1 MDTTI
6 ETEDYASTATTTAT
20 TTTTQSEF
28 SPSAANLT
36 RRQIKQI
43 EKDLYDNNFISARK
57 ASKMSANVA
66 DSLAGAYPDHPLK
79 DPRRPNKREP
89 RTLPSDDSKRDSKVQ
104 YTTGTHIDPN
114 SESSSSP
121 SYMLPIIFA
130 LVPPLGAI
138 FYGSADLWSDIL
150 LLLLLGYYLYQTV
163 KLPWELYYA
172 ARARRVFHDAHSP
185 PGGGPA
191 AATENTNKELPPH
204 LQNHRGHASATLR
217 RQELASLVL
226 VVASPLLGGFILDY
240 VRAHLSPHRT
250 YITNFNITLFV
261 LASSI
266 RPMTHVASL
275 FKKRALHLQEVVH
288 YPTTEVEH
296 LKHRLGKMEEDL
308 ATLKKSHATKKELSS
323 NLTNVVQPELNSIS
337 KTLKRVEKK
346 EQYLRSYSE
355 ERFQYM
361 DNKIRDFDAFVAYQL
376 EQEAIH
382 KQVSLPVVALRTV
395 TGVVFLPVNVV
406 SWMLR
411 GVGGV
416 LPGMGKRKAIQ

>member
-6 ETEDYASTATTTAT
+6 DTEDYASAATAT

-28 SPSAANLT
+28 SPTAANLT

-57 ASKMSANVA
+57 ASKMSINVA
-66 DSLAGAYPDHPLK
+66 DSFAGAYPDLPHK
-79 DPRRPNKREP
+79 DRRVKRESRIP
-89 RTLPSDDSKRDSKVQ
+89 ASDDSKRDPKVQ
-104 YTTGTHIDPN
+104 YTTGTQNDPS
-114 SESSSSP
+114 SEHSSSN
-121 SYMLPIIFA
+121 YMLPIIFA

-138 FYGSADLWSDIL
+138 FYGSADLWSDVL
-150 LLLLLGYYLYQTV
+150 LLLLLGYYLYQIV
-163 KLPWELYYA
+163 KMPWELYYA
-172 ARARRVFHDAHSP
+172 ARARRVFHDTHSF
-185 PGGGPA
+185 PGS
-191 AATENTNKELPPH
+191 ATVPNGSTALETSNKELPPH

-240 VRAHLSPHRT
+240 VRAHLTPERV

-261 LASSI
+261 LAASI

-275 FKKRALHLQEVVH
+275 FKKRALHLQEVIH
-288 YPTTEVEH
+288 YPATEVEQ
-296 LKHRLGKMEEDL
+296 LKYRLGKMEEDL
-308 ATLKKSHATKKELSS
+308 TSLKKSHATKKDLSS

-346 EQYLRSYSE
+346 EQFLRSYSE

-416 LPGMGKRKAIQ
+416 FPGMGKRKAIL